1 MLLFVVKVKWG
12 KELFPNVE
20 VNTDEEPMLFKA
32 QLFALTGVQPERQK
46 VMLKG
51 MSLKDDDWG
60 NIKLKDGITVLMMG
74 SKEEDVPTEPAEK
87 PIFLEDMNEYELS
100 SALDLPAGLTNL
112 GNTCYL
118 NATVQC
124 LKTVPELREALKS
137 FSGGLSTPGGGHQ
150 FVASQS
156 ITAALRDLYEGMDK
170 GTSLPPVVL
179 VQMMHLAF
187 PRFAEKSKMGGFQ
200 QQDASECWTEL
211 IRMLQQKLPAKENPA
226 ITDSTA
232 SYKPRSLIEQYFGGV
247 FDTELKCVESEDEPP
262 TKGKEDFLQ
271 LSCFISQDLKFM
283 FAGLKNKLVEQITK
297 QSPTL
302 GRDAVYTKTSK
313 ISRLPAYLTIQFVR
327 FFFKEKEAI
336 NAKILK
342 DVKFTLDFDAFD
354 LCTRELQIK
363 LSPMREKFQKLEE
376 AQLEEQRNARDKK
389 NKKKAEKKETKQEPF
404 WFEDDLGSNN
414 SGYYTLQAVLTH
426 QGRTSSSGHY
436 VAWVRQ
442 KGDTWLKC
450 DDENISIVTS
460 EDVLKLSGGGDWHC
474 AYVLLYGPRIFE
486 TPLDQSTETPMST
499 EEATT
504 EVANLEQN

>member
-1 MLLFVVKVKWG
+1 MPQYKIKVKWG

-51 MSLKDDDWG
+51 MTLKDDDWG
-60 NIKLKDGITVLMMG
+60 NIALKEGVTVLMMG
-74 SKEEDVPTEPAEK
+74 SKEEDVPSEPIEK
-87 PIFLEDMNEYELS
+87 PIFLEDMNESELC
-100 SALDLPAGLTNL
+100 SALDLPAGLSNL

-137 FSGGLSTPGGGHQ
+137 FSGALTNPGSIME
-150 FVASQS
+150 FVPSQS
-156 ITAALRDLYEGMDK
+156 ITAALRDLYAGMDK
-170 GTSLPPVVL
+170 GSTLPPVVL

-200 QQDASECWTEL
+200 QQDANECWTEL
-211 IRMLQQKLPAKENPA
+211 VRMLQQKLPAKDN
-226 ITDSTA
+226 STVPGNAA
-232 SYKPRSLIEQYFGGV
+232 SYKPKSLIEQYFGGV
-247 FDTELKCVESEDEPP
+247 FDTELKCTEAEEEPP
-262 TKGKEDFLQ
+262 TQGKEDFLQ
-271 LSCFISQDLKFM
+271 LSCFISTDVKHM
-283 FAGLKNKLVEQITK
+283 FTGLKNKLQEQITK
-297 QSPTL
+297 MSPTL
-302 GRDAVYTKTSK
+302 GRDAIYTKTSK

-354 LCTRELQIK
+354 LCTRDLQTR
-363 LSPMREKFQKLEE
+363 LTPMREKFQKFEE
-376 AQLEEQRNARDKK
+376 AQLQQVRNVKDK
-389 NKKKAEKKETKQEPF
+389 NKKTEAEKEETKQEPF
-404 WFEDDLGSNN
+404 WFPDDLGSNN

-442 KGDTWLKC
+442 RADTWLKC
-450 DDENISIVTS
+450 DDDNVSVVTT

-474 AYVLLYGPRIFE
+474 AYVLLYGPRILEIPLNQDSESAMNTE
-486 TPLDQSTETPMST
+486 TSTQSTSVED
-499 EEATT
+499 
-504 EVANLEQN
+504 